1 MQSKCQLICGRTL
14 AIHGWLAALLIAGD
28 WDRFVN
34 AQSPELATALPS
46 DVRNAAVTAESSV
59 VLAAAVQS
67 MEMSNFPGE
76 ASQEYQ
82 TAPGSDVPSNGYQ
95 PGEYLYSRTDRAAAR
110 RYETFAENYNVPAI
124 GPKAYA
130 DYSPSL
136 YYSTDSNYETVP
148 GQPLYL
154 RLSPPVTQEEQDE
167 GRFVLRGPVPGS
179 YLVPGTSTAFRFSG
193 FVRMGANYSFDQI
206 RTPDLFVTNAI
217 PVPQDPNLPNQNV
230 NFSARPTRL
239 SLDTWTPTSLND
251 LAVHTFIQFDFLSD
265 NPPAVGSAARPRLRL
280 AFIDLGY
287 FRIGQ
292 DTTVFMDPSSFPRTA
307 DFQGPCGVVNSRQGL
322 GRMTVPLTERIFF
335 ASAVEQPFSDITT
348 NGTGINIQDLP
359 DFTNHVRFESDLLR
373 FQTATILRSIGYRA
387 TGQSVD
393 SQVGWGVNIT
403 SNFHPWA
410 AVLGTNPLRDADP
423 SPLTRSRV
431 ILQYATG
438 SGIGRYFQDSS
449 GQGLDGAID
458 ASGQFQTLDISGWT
472 TAYEQWLSKKWLAN
486 FVCSGLK
493 ASGTDALAA
502 GTFNSSTYV
511 AAGLWWI
518 PVGNAS
524 IGAEYLWGDRENLD
538 GQSRAADR
546 LQTAFVYSF

>member
-1 MQSKCQLICGRTL
+1 MSAKFLRCDKLLFACFLVGSFFANVCEVSAQDQNSGTTLQPSK
-14 AIHGWLAALLIAGD
+14 AVAASD
-28 WDRFVN
+28 
-34 AQSPELATALPS
+34 SP
-46 DVRNAAVTAESSV
+46 V
-59 VLAAAVQS
+59 VLANATQVPDEAGLAGV
-67 MEMSNFPGE
+67 

-82 TAPGSDVPSNGYQ
+82 TAPGSEIPGSGYQ
-95 PGEYLYSRTDRAAAR
+95 AGDYLYSRTDRAATR
-110 RYETFAENYNVPAI
+110 RYNTLVENYNVPAI
-124 GPKAYA
+124 GPRAYA
-130 DYSPSL
+130 NYSPSL
-136 YYSTDSNYETVP
+136 YYGTDSDYQTTP

-154 RLSPPVTQEEQDE
+154 RLSPPVSPTEEDD

-193 FVRMGANYSFDQI
+193 FVRMGANYNFDQI

-217 PVPQDPNLPNQNV
+217 PVPQDPDLPNQNV

-239 SLDTWTPTSLND
+239 SLDTWTPTSMDD

-265 NPPAVGSAARPRLRL
+265 NPPAGGSAARPRLRL

-307 DFQGPCGVVNSRQGL
+307 DFQGPNGVVNSRQGL
-322 GRMTVPLTERIFF
+322 CRMTLPLTERVFF

-348 NGTGINIQDLP
+348 NATGINIQDSP
-359 DFTNHVRFESDLLR
+359 DFTNHLRFESDLLR

-393 SQVGWGVNIT
+393 RELGWGVNIT

-410 AVLGTNPLRDADP
+410 ACFGTNPLRDADP
-423 SPLTRSRV
+423 GPLTRSRV

-458 ASGQFQTLDISGWT
+458 ASGQFRALDISGWT

-493 ASGTDALAA
+493 ASGTNAMAA
-502 GTFNSSTYV
+502 NTFNNSTYV

-524 IGAEYLWGDRENLD
+524 IGAEYLWGERENLD